1 MSVCITGWAHNKFG
15 VNLGQSSENMIA
27 DVVDKAIK
35 HAEISVKDIDAI
47 FVGTFNNGF
56 QKQDFHGAL
65 PAVAQ
70 LDLRYI
76 PAMRVENA
84 CATGSAAIHTAMNTI
99 EAKRAK
105 TTLVVGV
112 EKMTDTAPEK
122 VGDILLGAS
131 YRPEEGNTEGGFTGV
146 FGKIAEAYF
155 QKYGDKS
162 DILAKIAAKNHRNGC
177 SNPLA
182 HMQKDLGF
190 EFCNTVSDKNP
201 YVAQPLR
208 RTDCSMV
215 SDGAAALILQDFD
228 LALSA
233 KRAIAFRARRHV
245 NDILPLSKRE
255 KTEFEGARRAWSY
268 ALADAKIKLNDL
280 SFVETHDCFTI
291 AELIEYEAMG
301 LTKIGEGFRAIE
313 EGWVDKGGVL
323 PINPSGG
330 LKSKGHP
337 VGATGVSQH
346 VMAAMQLTGEAG
358 EMQIKDAN
366 LAGIFNMG
374 GASVANYVSILEQ
387 IRQINQSLKFS
398 KVNRLKSIFN
408 VQLLT

>member
-15 VNLGQSSENMIA
+15 VNHGQSSENMIA
-27 DVVDKAIK
+27 DVVEKAIK

-65 PAVAQ
+65 PAVSQ

-131 YRPEEGNTEGGFTGV
+131 YRPEEGNTQGGFTGV

-387 IRQINQSLKFS
+387 IR
-398 KVNRLKSIFN
+398 
-408 VQLLT
+408 

>member
-233 KRAIAFRARRHV
+233 KRAITFRARRHV

-387 IRQINQSLKFS
+387 IR
-398 KVNRLKSIFN
+398 
-408 VQLLT
+408 

>member
-1 MSVCITGWAHNKFG
+1 MTACITGWSHSKFG
-15 VNLGQSSENMIA
+15 VNVEQTSENMIA
-27 DVVDKAIK
+27 DVVEKAIE
-35 HAEISVKDIDAI
+35 HAEISAKEIDAI

-65 PAVAQ
+65 PAVSQ
-70 LDLRYI
+70 TDLRYV

-84 CATGSAAIHTAMNTI
+84 CATGSAAIHTAMNAI
-99 EAKRAK
+99 EAKKAK

-112 EKMTDTAPEK
+112 EKMTDVSSEK

-131 YRPEEGNTEGGFTGV
+131 YRPEEGGTKGGFTGV
-146 FGKIAEAYF
+146 FASIAKSYF

-162 DILAKIAAKNHRNGC
+162 DILAKIAAKNHENGC

-182 HMQKDLGF
+182 HMQKNLGF
-190 EFCNTVSDKNP
+190 EFCNSISEKNP
-201 YVAQPLR
+201 YVAEPLR

-215 SDGAAALILQDFD
+215 SDGAAAIIIQDFD
-228 LALSA
+228 LSLSA

-255 KTEFEGARRAWSY
+255 KTEFEGARQAWHH
-268 ALADAKIKLNDL
+268 ALSDAKITLDDL

-301 LTKIGEGFRAIE
+301 LTKIGEGYKAIE
-313 EGWVDKGGVL
+313 EGWVQKTGKL

-346 VMAAMQLTGEAG
+346 VMSAMQLTGEAG
-358 EMQIKDAN
+358 DMQINKAN

-374 GASVANYVSILEQ
+374 GASVANYVSILE
-387 IRQINQSLKFS
+387 
-398 KVNRLKSIFN
+398 RLR
-408 VQLLT
+408 

>member
-1 MSVCITGWAHNKFG
+1 MTACITGWSHSKFG
-15 VNLGQSSENMIA
+15 VNVEQTSENMIA
-27 DVVDKAIK
+27 DVVEKAIE
-35 HAEISVKDIDAI
+35 HAEISAKEIDAI

-65 PAVAQ
+65 PAVSQ
-70 LDLRYI
+70 SDLRYV

-84 CATGSAAIHTAMNTI
+84 CATGSAAIHTAMNAI
-99 EAKRAK
+99 EAKKAK

-112 EKMTDTAPEK
+112 EKMTDVSTEK

-131 YRPEEGNTEGGFTGV
+131 YRPEEGSTKGGFTGV
-146 FGKIAEAYF
+146 FASIAKSYF

-162 DILAKIAAKNHRNGC
+162 DILAKIAAKNHENGC

-182 HMQKDLGF
+182 HMQKNLGF
-190 EFCNTVSDKNP
+190 EFCNSISEKNP
-201 YVAQPLR
+201 YVAEPLR

-215 SDGAAALILQDFD
+215 SDGAAALIIQDFD
-228 LALSA
+228 LSLSA

-255 KTEFEGARRAWSY
+255 KTEFEGARQAWHH
-268 ALADAKIKLNDL
+268 ALSDANITLEDL

-301 LTKIGEGFRAIE
+301 LTKIGEGYKAIE
-313 EGWVDKGGVL
+313 EGWVQKTGKL

-346 VMAAMQLTGEAG
+346 VMSAMQLTGEAG
-358 EMQIKDAN
+358 DMQINKAN

-374 GASVANYVSILEQ
+374 GASVANYVSILE
-387 IRQINQSLKFS
+387 
-398 KVNRLKSIFN
+398 RLR
-408 VQLLT
+408 

>member
-1 MSVCITGWAHNKFG
+1 MSACITGWAHSKFG
-15 VNLGQSSENMIA
+15 VNLNQTSEDMIA
-27 DVVDKAIK
+27 GVVQKAIE
-35 HAEISVKDIDAI
+35 HAEISAKEIDAI

-65 PAVAQ
+65 PAVSQ
-70 LDLRYI
+70 SDLRHV

-84 CATGSAAIHTAMNTI
+84 CATGSAAIHTAMNAI
-99 EAKRAK
+99 EAKKAK

-112 EKMTDTAPEK
+112 EKMTDVSSEK

-131 YRPEEGNTEGGFTGV
+131 YRPEEGSTKGGFTGV
-146 FGKIAEAYF
+146 FASIAKSYF

-162 DILAKIAAKNHRNGC
+162 DILAKIAAKNHENGC

-182 HMQKDLGF
+182 HMQKNLGF
-190 EFCNTVSDKNP
+190 EFCNSISEKNP
-201 YVAQPLR
+201 YVAEPLR

-215 SDGAAALILQDFD
+215 SDGAAALIIQDFD
-228 LALSA
+228 LSLSA

-255 KTEFEGARRAWSY
+255 KTEFEGARQAWHH
-268 ALADAKIKLNDL
+268 ALSDAKITLDDL

-301 LTKIGEGFRAIE
+301 LTKIGEGYKAIE
-313 EGWVDKGGVL
+313 EGWVHKTGKL

-346 VMAAMQLTGEAG
+346 VMSAMQLTGEAG
-358 EMQIKDAN
+358 DMQINKAN

-374 GASVANYVSILEQ
+374 GASVANYVSILE
-387 IRQINQSLKFS
+387 
-398 KVNRLKSIFN
+398 RLR
-408 VQLLT
+408 

>member
-1 MSVCITGWAHNKFG
+1 MSSCITGWAHNKFG
-15 VNLGQSSENMIA
+15 VNKDQSSENMIA
-27 DVVDKAIK
+27 EVVEQAIN
-35 HAEISVKDIDAI
+35 HAEISPKDIDAI
-47 FVGTFNNGF
+47 YVGTFNNGF

-65 PAVAQ
+65 PAVSQ
-70 LDLRYI
+70 TDLRYV

-84 CATGSAAIHTAMNTI
+84 CATGSAAIHTAMNAI

-112 EKMTDTAPEK
+112 EKMTDTPSEK

-131 YRPEEGNTEGGFTGV
+131 YRPEEGDTKGGFTGV
-146 FGKIAEAYF
+146 FATIANAYF

-162 DILAKIAAKNHRNGC
+162 DILAKIAAKNHENG
-177 SNPLA
+177 SVNPLA
-182 HMQKDLGF
+182 HMQKNLGF
-190 EFCNTVSDKNP
+190 DFCNFVSEKNP
-201 YVAQPLR
+201 YVAEPLR

-215 SDGAAALILQDFD
+215 SDGAAALIIQDFD

-255 KTEFEGARRAWSY
+255 KTEFEGARQAWSD
-268 ALADAKIKLNDL
+268 ALQDAKINLEDL

-301 LTKIGEGFRAIE
+301 LTKLGEGYKAIE
-313 EGWVDKGGVL
+313 EGWVQKNGKL

-346 VMAAMQLTGEAG
+346 VMSAMQLTGEADD
-358 EMQIKDAN
+358 MQVKDAN

-374 GASVANYVSILEQ
+374 GASVANYVSILER
-387 IRQINQSLKFS
+387 IR
-398 KVNRLKSIFN
+398 
-408 VQLLT
+408 

>member
-35 HAEISVKDIDAI
+35 HAEISVKDIDAV

-70 LDLRYI
+70 LDLRYT

-131 YRPEEGNTEGGFTGV
+131 YRPEEGNTQGGFTGV

-162 DILAKIAAKNHRNGC
+162 DILAKIAAKNHKNGC
-177 SNPLA
+177 LNPLA
-182 HMQKDLGF
+182 HMQKNLGF

-313 EGWVDKGGVL
+313 EGWVEKGGVL

-387 IRQINQSLKFS
+387 IR
-398 KVNRLKSIFN
+398 
-408 VQLLT
+408 

>member
-1 MSVCITGWAHNKFG
+1 MTACITGWSHSKFG
-15 VNLGQSSENMIA
+15 VNLEQTSENMIA
-27 DVVDKAIK
+27 DVVEKAIE
-35 HAEISVKDIDAI
+35 HAEISAKEIDAI

-65 PAVAQ
+65 PAVSQ
-70 LDLRYI
+70 SDLRHV

-84 CATGSAAIHTAMNTI
+84 CATGSAAIHTAMNAI
-99 EAKRAK
+99 EAKKAK

-112 EKMTDTAPEK
+112 EKMTDVSSEK

-131 YRPEEGNTEGGFTGV
+131 YRPEEGNTKGGFTGV
-146 FGKIAEAYF
+146 FASIAKSYF
-155 QKYGDKS
+155 QKFGNKS
-162 DILAKIAAKNHRNGC
+162 DILAKIAAKNHENGC

-182 HMQKDLGF
+182 HMQKNLGF
-190 EFCNTVSDKNP
+190 EFCNSISEKNP
-201 YVAQPLR
+201 YVAEPLR

-215 SDGAAALILQDFD
+215 SDGAAALIIQDFD
-228 LALSA
+228 LSLSA

-255 KTEFEGARRAWSY
+255 KTEFEGARQAWHH
-268 ALADAKIKLNDL
+268 ALSDAKITLDDL

-301 LTKIGEGFRAIE
+301 LTKIGEGYKAIE
-313 EGWVDKGGVL
+313 EGWVQKTGKL

-346 VMAAMQLTGEAG
+346 VMSAMQLTGEAG
-358 EMQIKDAN
+358 DMQINKAN

-374 GASVANYVSILEQ
+374 GASVANYVSILE
-387 IRQINQSLKFS
+387 
-398 KVNRLKSIFN
+398 RLR
-408 VQLLT
+408 

>member
-1 MSVCITGWAHNKFG
+1 MTACITGWSHSKFG
-15 VNLGQSSENMIA
+15 VNLEQTSENMIA
-27 DVVDKAIK
+27 DVVEKAIE
-35 HAEISVKDIDAI
+35 HAEISAKEIDAI

-65 PAVAQ
+65 PAVSQ
-70 LDLRYI
+70 SDLRHV

-84 CATGSAAIHTAMNTI
+84 CATGSAAIHTAMNAI
-99 EAKRAK
+99 EAKKAK

-112 EKMTDTAPEK
+112 EKMTDVSSEK

-131 YRPEEGNTEGGFTGV
+131 YRPEEGNTKGGFTGV
-146 FGKIAEAYF
+146 FASIAKSYF
-155 QKYGDKS
+155 QKFGDKS
-162 DILAKIAAKNHRNGC
+162 DILAKIAAKNHENGC

-182 HMQKDLGF
+182 HMQKNLGF
-190 EFCNTVSDKNP
+190 EFCNSISEKNP
-201 YVAQPLR
+201 YVAAPLR

-215 SDGAAALILQDFD
+215 SDGAAALIIQDFD
-228 LALSA
+228 LSLSA

-255 KTEFEGARRAWSY
+255 KTVFEGARQAWY
-268 ALADAKIKLNDL
+268 HALSDAKITLDDL

-301 LTKIGEGFRAIE
+301 LTKIGEGYKAIE
-313 EGWVDKGGVL
+313 EGWVQKTGKL

-346 VMAAMQLTGEAG
+346 VMSAMQLTGEAG
-358 EMQIKDAN
+358 DMQINKAN

-374 GASVANYVSILEQ
+374 GASVANYVSILE
-387 IRQINQSLKFS
+387 
-398 KVNRLKSIFN
+398 RLR
-408 VQLLT
+408 

>member
-1 MSVCITGWAHNKFG
+1 MSSCITGWAHNKFG
-15 VNLGQSSENMIA
+15 VNKDQSSENMIA
-27 DVVDKAIK
+27 EVVEQAIN
-35 HAEISVKDIDAI
+35 HAEISPKDIDAI
-47 FVGTFNNGF
+47 YVGTFNNGF

-65 PAVAQ
+65 PAVSQ
-70 LDLRYI
+70 TDLRYV

-84 CATGSAAIHTAMNTI
+84 CATGSAAIHTAMNAI

-112 EKMTDTAPEK
+112 EKMTDTSSEK

-131 YRPEEGNTEGGFTGV
+131 YRPEEGDTKGGFTGV
-146 FGKIAEAYF
+146 FATIANAYF

-162 DILAKIAAKNHRNGC
+162 DILAKIAAKNHENG
-177 SNPLA
+177 SVNPLA
-182 HMQKDLGF
+182 HMQKNLGF
-190 EFCNTVSDKNP
+190 DFCNSVSEKNP
-201 YVAQPLR
+201 YVAEPLR

-215 SDGAAALILQDFD
+215 SDGAAALIIQDFD

-233 KRAIAFRARRHV
+233 KRAIAFRARRHI

-255 KTEFEGARRAWSY
+255 KTEFEGARQAWSY
-268 ALADAKIKLNDL
+268 ALQDAKINLEDL

-301 LTKIGEGFRAIE
+301 LTKLGEGYKAIE
-313 EGWVDKGGVL
+313 EGWVQKNGKL

-346 VMAAMQLTGEAG
+346 VMSAMQLMGEAD
-358 EMQIKDAN
+358 EMQVKDAN

-374 GASVANYVSILEQ
+374 GASVANYVSILER
-387 IRQINQSLKFS
+387 IR
-398 KVNRLKSIFN
+398 
-408 VQLLT
+408 

>member
-15 VNLGQSSENMIA
+15 VNQGQSSESMIA
-27 DVVDKAIK
+27 DVVDQAIK

-65 PAVAQ
+65 PAVSQ
-70 LDLRYI
+70 FDLRYI

-84 CATGSAAIHTAMNTI
+84 CATGSAAIHTAMNAI

-112 EKMTDTAPEK
+112 EKMTDTPSEK

-131 YRPEEGNTEGGFTGV
+131 YRPEEGNTKGGFTGV
-146 FGKIAEAYF
+146 FGTIAEAYF

-162 DILAKIAAKNHRNGC
+162 DILAKIAAKNHKNG
-177 SNPLA
+177 SLNPLA

-190 EFCNTVSDKNP
+190 DFCNTVSDKNP
-201 YVAQPLR
+201 YVAHPLR

-215 SDGAAALILQDFD
+215 SDGAAAMILQDFD
-228 LALSA
+228 LAMSA

-245 NDILPLSKRE
+245 NDILPISKRE
-255 KTEFEGARRAWSY
+255 KTEFEGARRAWNYS
-268 ALADAKIKLNDL
+268 LADAKMTLDDL

-313 EGWVDKGGVL
+313 EGWVYKGGKL

-330 LKSKGHP
+330 LESKGHP

-387 IRQINQSLKFS
+387 IR
-398 KVNRLKSIFN
+398 
-408 VQLLT
+408 

>member
-1 MSVCITGWAHNKFG
+1 MSSCITGWAHNKFG
-15 VNLGQSSENMIA
+15 VNTNQTSENMIA
-27 DVVDKAIK
+27 EVVEQAIN
-35 HAEISVKDIDAI
+35 HAEISPKDIDAI

-65 PAVAQ
+65 PAVSQ
-70 LDLRYI
+70 LDLRYT

-84 CATGSAAIHTAMNTI
+84 CATGSAAIHTAMNAI

-112 EKMTDTAPEK
+112 EKMTDTSADK

-131 YRPEEGNTEGGFTGV
+131 YRPEEGDTKGGFTGV
-146 FGKIAEAYF
+146 FANIANAYF

-162 DILAKIAAKNHRNGC
+162 DILAKIAAKNHENGC

-182 HMQKDLGF
+182 HMQKNLGF
-190 EFCNTVSDKNP
+190 DFCNSVSDKNP
-201 YVAQPLR
+201 YVAEPLR

-215 SDGAAALILQDFD
+215 SDGAAALIIQDFD

-233 KRAIAFRARRHV
+233 KRAIAFRARKHV

-255 KTEFEGARRAWSY
+255 KTEFEGARQAWVYS
-268 ALADAKIKLNDL
+268 LQDAKISLNDL

-301 LTKIGEGFRAIE
+301 LTKLGEGYRAIE
-313 EGWVDKGGVL
+313 EGWVFKDGIL

-346 VMAAMQLTGEAG
+346 VMSAMQLTGEAG
-358 EMQIKDAN
+358 DMQVKDAN

-374 GASVANYVSILEQ
+374 GASVANYVSILER
-387 IRQINQSLKFS
+387 IR
-398 KVNRLKSIFN
+398 
-408 VQLLT
+408 

>member
-15 VNLGQSSENMIA
+15 INKNKTSENMIA
-27 DVVDKAIK
+27 DVVKEAIH

-65 PAVAQ
+65 PAVSQ
-70 LDLRYI
+70 SDLRYI

-84 CATGSAAIHTAMNTI
+84 CATGSAAIHTAMNAI
-99 EAKRAK
+99 EAKKAK

-112 EKMTDTAPEK
+112 EKMSDTSSEK

-131 YRPEEGNTEGGFTGV
+131 YRPEEGNTKGGFTGV
-146 FGKIAEAYF
+146 FATIAEAYF

-162 DILAKIAAKNHRNGC
+162 DILAKIAAKNHKNG
-177 SNPLA
+177 SVNPLA

-190 EFCNTVSDKNP
+190 DFCNTVSEKNP

-215 SDGAAALILQDFD
+215 SDGAAALILQDID

-255 KTEFEGARRAWSY
+255 KTEFEGARRAWVS
-268 ALADAKIKLNDL
+268 ALADAKITLDDL

-301 LTKIGEGFRAIE
+301 LTKIGQGFRAIE
-313 EGWVDKGGVL
+313 EGWVNIDGKL

-346 VMAAMQLTGEAG
+346 VMAAMQLTDEAG
-358 EMQIKDAN
+358 EMQIKNAN

-374 GASVANYVSILEQ
+374 GASVANYVSILEK
-387 IRQINQSLKFS
+387 IR
-398 KVNRLKSIFN
+398 
-408 VQLLT
+408 

>member
-1 MSVCITGWAHNKFG
+1 MSSCITGWAHNKFG
-15 VNLGQSSENMIA
+15 VNKDQSSENMIA
-27 DVVDKAIK
+27 EVVEQAIN
-35 HAEISVKDIDAI
+35 HAEIYPKDIDAI
-47 FVGTFNNGF
+47 YVGTFNNGF

-65 PAVAQ
+65 PAVSQ
-70 LDLRYI
+70 IDLRYV

-84 CATGSAAIHTAMNTI
+84 CATGSAAIHTAMNAI

-112 EKMTDTAPEK
+112 EKMTDTPSEK

-131 YRPEEGNTEGGFTGV
+131 YRPEEGDTKGGFTGV
-146 FGKIAEAYF
+146 FANIANAYF

-162 DILAKIAAKNHRNGC
+162 DILAKIAAKNHENG
-177 SNPLA
+177 SVNPLA
-182 HMQKDLGF
+182 HMQKNLGF
-190 EFCNTVSDKNP
+190 DFCNFVSEKNP
-201 YVAQPLR
+201 YVAEPLR

-215 SDGAAALILQDFD
+215 SDGAAALIIQDFD

-255 KTEFEGARRAWSY
+255 KTEFEGARQAWSD
-268 ALADAKIKLNDL
+268 ALQDAKINLEDL

-301 LTKIGEGFRAIE
+301 LTKLGEGYKAIE
-313 EGWVDKGGVL
+313 EGWVQKNGKL

-346 VMAAMQLTGEAG
+346 VMSAIQLMGEAD
-358 EMQIKDAN
+358 EMQVKDAN

-374 GASVANYVSILEQ
+374 GASVANYVSILER
-387 IRQINQSLKFS
+387 IR
-398 KVNRLKSIFN
+398 
-408 VQLLT
+408 

>member
-1 MSVCITGWAHNKFG
+1 MSSCIIGWAHNKFG
-15 VNLGQSSENMIA
+15 VNTNQTSENMIA
-27 DVVDKAIK
+27 EVVEQAIN
-35 HAEISVKDIDAI
+35 HAEISPKDIDAI

-65 PAVAQ
+65 PAVSQ
-70 LDLRYI
+70 LDLRYT

-84 CATGSAAIHTAMNTI
+84 CATGSAAIHTAMNAI

-112 EKMTDTAPEK
+112 EKMTDTSADK

-131 YRPEEGNTEGGFTGV
+131 YRPEEGDTKGGFTGV
-146 FGKIAEAYF
+146 FANIANAYF

-162 DILAKIAAKNHRNGC
+162 DILAKIAAKNHENGC

-182 HMQKDLGF
+182 HMQKNLGF
-190 EFCNTVSDKNP
+190 DFCNSVSDKNP
-201 YVAQPLR
+201 YVAEPLR

-215 SDGAAALILQDFD
+215 SDGAAALIIQDFD

-233 KRAIAFRARRHV
+233 KRAIAFRARKHV

-255 KTEFEGARRAWSY
+255 KTEFEGARQAWAYS
-268 ALADAKIKLNDL
+268 LQDAKISLNDL

-301 LTKIGEGFRAIE
+301 LTKLGEGYRAIE
-313 EGWVDKGGVL
+313 EGWVFKDGIL

-346 VMAAMQLTGEAG
+346 VMSAMQLTGEAG
-358 EMQIKDAN
+358 DMQVKDAN

-374 GASVANYVSILEQ
+374 GASVANYVSILER
-387 IRQINQSLKFS
+387 IR
-398 KVNRLKSIFN
+398 
-408 VQLLT
+408 

>member
-1 MSVCITGWAHNKFG
+1 MTACITGWSHSKFG
-15 VNLGQSSENMIA
+15 VNVEQTSENMIA
-27 DVVDKAIK
+27 DVVEKAIE
-35 HAEISVKDIDAI
+35 HAEISAKEIEAI

-65 PAVAQ
+65 PAVSQ
-70 LDLRYI
+70 SDLRHV

-84 CATGSAAIHTAMNTI
+84 CATGSAAIHTAMNAI
-99 EAKRAK
+99 EAKKAK

-112 EKMTDTAPEK
+112 EKMTDVSSEK

-131 YRPEEGNTEGGFTGV
+131 YRPEEGNTKGGFTGV
-146 FGKIAEAYF
+146 FASIAKSYF

-162 DILAKIAAKNHRNGC
+162 DILAKIAAKNHENGC

-182 HMQKDLGF
+182 HMQKNLGF
-190 EFCNTVSDKNP
+190 EFCNSISEKNP
-201 YVAQPLR
+201 YVAEPLR

-215 SDGAAALILQDFD
+215 SDGAAALIIQDLD
-228 LALSA
+228 LSLSA

-255 KTEFEGARRAWSY
+255 KTEFEGARQAWHH
-268 ALADAKIKLNDL
+268 ALSDAKITLDDL

-301 LTKIGEGFRAIE
+301 LTKIGEGYKAIE
-313 EGWVDKGGVL
+313 EGWVQKTGKL

-346 VMAAMQLTGEAG
+346 VMSAMQLTGEAG
-358 EMQIKDAN
+358 DMQINKPN

-374 GASVANYVSILEQ
+374 GASVANYVSILE
-387 IRQINQSLKFS
+387 
-398 KVNRLKSIFN
+398 RLR
-408 VQLLT
+408 

>member
-1 MSVCITGWAHNKFG
+1 MTACITGWSHSKFG
-15 VNLGQSSENMIA
+15 VNVEQTSENMIA
-27 DVVDKAIK
+27 DVVEKAIE
-35 HAEISVKDIDAI
+35 HAEISAKEIDAI

-65 PAVAQ
+65 PAVSQ
-70 LDLRYI
+70 SDLRYV

-84 CATGSAAIHTAMNTI
+84 CATGSAAIHTAMNAI
-99 EAKRAK
+99 EAKKAK

-112 EKMTDTAPEK
+112 EKMTDVSSEK

-131 YRPEEGNTEGGFTGV
+131 YRPEEGSTKGGFTGV
-146 FGKIAEAYF
+146 FASIAKSYF
-155 QKYGDKS
+155 QKFGDKS
-162 DILAKIAAKNHRNGC
+162 DILAKIAAKNHENGC

-182 HMQKDLGF
+182 HMQKNLGF
-190 EFCNTVSDKNP
+190 EFCNSISEKNP
-201 YVAQPLR
+201 YVAEPLR

-215 SDGAAALILQDFD
+215 SDGAAALIIQDFD
-228 LALSA
+228 LSLSA

-255 KTEFEGARRAWSY
+255 KTEFEGARQAWHH
-268 ALADAKIKLNDL
+268 ALSDAKITLDDL

-301 LTKIGEGFRAIE
+301 LTKIGEGYKAIE
-313 EGWVDKGGVL
+313 EGWVQKTGKL

-346 VMAAMQLTGEAG
+346 VMSAMQLTGEAG
-358 EMQIKDAN
+358 DMQINKAN

-374 GASVANYVSILEQ
+374 GASVANYVSILE
-387 IRQINQSLKFS
+387 
-398 KVNRLKSIFN
+398 RLR
-408 VQLLT
+408 

>member
-1 MSVCITGWAHNKFG
+1 MSACITGWAHSKFG
-15 VNLGQSSENMIA
+15 VNLNQTSEDMIA
-27 DVVDKAIK
+27 GVVQKAIE
-35 HAEISVKDIDAI
+35 HAEISAKEIDAI

-65 PAVAQ
+65 PAVSQ
-70 LDLRYI
+70 SDLRHV

-84 CATGSAAIHTAMNTI
+84 CATGSAAIHTAMNAI
-99 EAKRAK
+99 EAKKAK
-105 TTLVVGV
+105 TTLIVGV
-112 EKMTDTAPEK
+112 EKMTDVSSEK

-131 YRPEEGNTEGGFTGV
+131 YRPEEGSTKGGFTGV
-146 FGKIAEAYF
+146 FASIAKSYF

-162 DILAKIAAKNHRNGC
+162 DILAKIAAKNHENGC

-182 HMQKDLGF
+182 HMQKNLGF
-190 EFCNTVSDKNP
+190 EFCNSISEKNP
-201 YVAQPLR
+201 YVAEPLR

-215 SDGAAALILQDFD
+215 SDGAAALIIQDFD
-228 LALSA
+228 LSLSA

-255 KTEFEGARRAWSY
+255 KTEFEGARQAWHH
-268 ALADAKIKLNDL
+268 ALSDAKITLDDL

-301 LTKIGEGFRAIE
+301 LTRIGEGYKAIE
-313 EGWVDKGGVL
+313 EGWVQKTGKL

-346 VMAAMQLTGEAG
+346 VMSAMQLTGEAG
-358 EMQIKDAN
+358 DMQINKAN

-374 GASVANYVSILEQ
+374 GASVANYVSILE
-387 IRQINQSLKFS
+387 
-398 KVNRLKSIFN
+398 RLR
-408 VQLLT
+408 

>member
-1 MSVCITGWAHNKFG
+1 MTACITGWSHSKFG
-15 VNLGQSSENMIA
+15 VNLEQTSENMIA
-27 DVVDKAIK
+27 DVVEKAIE
-35 HAEISVKDIDAI
+35 HAEISAKEIDAI

-65 PAVAQ
+65 PAVSQ
-70 LDLRYI
+70 SDLRYV

-84 CATGSAAIHTAMNTI
+84 CATGSAAIHTAMNAI
-99 EAKRAK
+99 EAKKAK

-112 EKMTDTAPEK
+112 EKMTDVSSEK

-131 YRPEEGNTEGGFTGV
+131 YRPEEGSTKGGFTGV
-146 FGKIAEAYF
+146 FASIAKSYF

-162 DILAKIAAKNHRNGC
+162 DILAKIAAKNHENGC

-182 HMQKDLGF
+182 HMQKNLGF
-190 EFCNTVSDKNP
+190 EFCNSISEKNP
-201 YVAQPLR
+201 YVAEPLR
-208 RTDCSMV
+208 RTDCSMI
-215 SDGAAALILQDFD
+215 SDGAAALIIQDFD
-228 LALSA
+228 LSLSA

-255 KTEFEGARRAWSY
+255 KTEFEGARQAWHH
-268 ALADAKIKLNDL
+268 ALSDAKITLDDL

-301 LTKIGEGFRAIE
+301 LTKIGEGYKAIE
-313 EGWVDKGGVL
+313 EGWVYKNGKL

-346 VMAAMQLTGEAG
+346 VMSAMQLTGDAG
-358 EMQIKDAN
+358 DMQIGNAN

-374 GASVANYVSILEQ
+374 GASVANYVSILER
-387 IRQINQSLKFS
+387 IR
-398 KVNRLKSIFN
+398 
-408 VQLLT
+408 

>member
-1 MSVCITGWAHNKFG
+1 MSSCITGWAHNKFG
-15 VNLGQSSENMIA
+15 VNKDQSSENMIA
-27 DVVDKAIK
+27 EVVEQAIN
-35 HAEISVKDIDAI
+35 HAEISSKDIDAI
-47 FVGTFNNGF
+47 YVGTFNNGF

-65 PAVAQ
+65 PAVSQ
-70 LDLRYI
+70 TDLRYV

-84 CATGSAAIHTAMNTI
+84 CATGSAAIHTAMNAI

-112 EKMTDTAPEK
+112 EKMTDTSSEK

-131 YRPEEGNTEGGFTGV
+131 YRPEEGKTKGGFTGV
-146 FGKIAEAYF
+146 FATIANAYF

-162 DILAKIAAKNHRNGC
+162 DVLAKIAAKNHENG
-177 SNPLA
+177 SVNPLA
-182 HMQKDLGF
+182 HMQKNLGF
-190 EFCNTVSDKNP
+190 DFCNSISEKNP
-201 YVAQPLR
+201 YVAEPLR

-215 SDGAAALILQDFD
+215 SDGAAALIIQDFD

-255 KTEFEGARRAWSY
+255 KTEFEGARQAWSY
-268 ALADAKIKLNDL
+268 ALQDAKINLDDL

-301 LTKIGEGFRAIE
+301 LTKLGEGYKAIE
-313 EGWVDKGGVL
+313 EGWVQKNGKL

-346 VMAAMQLTGEAG
+346 VMSAMQLTGEA
-358 EMQIKDAN
+358 EDMQVRDAT

-374 GASVANYVSILEQ
+374 GASVANYVSILER
-387 IRQINQSLKFS
+387 IR
-398 KVNRLKSIFN
+398 
-408 VQLLT
+408 

>member
-15 VNLGQSSENMIA
+15 VNVGQSSENMIA

-35 HAEISVKDIDAI
+35 HAEVSVKDIDAI

-65 PAVAQ
+65 PAVSQ

-112 EKMTDTAPEK
+112 EKMTDTCPEK

-131 YRPEEGNTEGGFTGV
+131 YRLEEGNTQGGFTGV
-146 FGKIAEAYF
+146 FGIIAEAYF

-162 DILAKIAAKNHRNGC
+162 DILAKIAAKNHKNGC

-233 KRAIAFRARRHV
+233 KRAIAFRARRQV

-255 KTEFEGARRAWSY
+255 KTEFEGAKRAWNCS
-268 ALADAKIKLNDL
+268 LSDAQLTLDDL

-313 EGWVDKGGVL
+313 EGWVYKGGKL

-358 EMQIKDAN
+358 DMQIKDAN

-374 GASVANYVSILEQ
+374 GASVANYVSIIEQ
-387 IRQINQSLKFS
+387 IR
-398 KVNRLKSIFN
+398 
-408 VQLLT
+408 

>member
-1 MSVCITGWAHNKFG
+1 MTACITGWSHSKFG
-15 VNLGQSSENMIA
+15 VNVEQTSENMIA
-27 DVVDKAIK
+27 DVVEKAIE
-35 HAEISVKDIDAI
+35 HAEISAKEIDAI

-65 PAVAQ
+65 PAVSQ
-70 LDLRYI
+70 SDLRHV

-84 CATGSAAIHTAMNTI
+84 CATGSAAIHTAMNAI
-99 EAKRAK
+99 EAKKAK

-112 EKMTDTAPEK
+112 EKMTDVSSEK

-131 YRPEEGNTEGGFTGV
+131 YRPEEGSTKGGFTGV
-146 FGKIAEAYF
+146 FASIAKSYF

-162 DILAKIAAKNHRNGC
+162 DILAKIAAKNHENGC

-182 HMQKDLGF
+182 HMQKNLGF
-190 EFCNTVSDKNP
+190 EFCNSISEKNP
-201 YVAQPLR
+201 YVAEPLR

-215 SDGAAALILQDFD
+215 SDGAAALIIQDFD
-228 LALSA
+228 LSLSA

-255 KTEFEGARRAWSY
+255 KTKFEGALQAWHY
-268 ALADAKIKLNDL
+268 ALLDAKITLDDL

-301 LTKIGEGFRAIE
+301 LTKIGEGYKAIE
-313 EGWVDKGGVL
+313 EGWVQKTGKL

-346 VMAAMQLTGEAG
+346 VISAMQLTGEAG
-358 EMQIKDAN
+358 DMQINKAN

-374 GASVANYVSILEQ
+374 GASVANYVSILE
-387 IRQINQSLKFS
+387 
-398 KVNRLKSIFN
+398 RLR
-408 VQLLT
+408 

>member
-1 MSVCITGWAHNKFG
+1 LSVCITGWAHNKFG
-15 VNLGQSSENMIA
+15 INKNKTSENMIA
-27 DVVDKAIK
+27 DVVEEAIH

-65 PAVAQ
+65 PAVSQ
-70 LDLRYI
+70 SDLRYI

-84 CATGSAAIHTAMNTI
+84 CATGSAAIHTAMNAI
-99 EAKRAK
+99 EAKKAK

-112 EKMTDTAPEK
+112 EKMSDTSSEK

-131 YRPEEGNTEGGFTGV
+131 YRPEEGNTKGGFTGV
-146 FGKIAEAYF
+146 FATIAEAYF

-162 DILAKIAAKNHRNGC
+162 DILAKIAAKNHKNG
-177 SNPLA
+177 SVNPLA

-190 EFCNTVSDKNP
+190 DFCNTVSEKNP

-215 SDGAAALILQDFD
+215 SDGAAALILQDID

-255 KTEFEGARRAWSY
+255 KTEFEGARRAWVS
-268 ALADAKIKLNDL
+268 ALADAKITLDDL

-301 LTKIGEGFRAIE
+301 LTKIGQGFRAIE
-313 EGWVDKGGVL
+313 EGWVNIDGKL

-346 VMAAMQLTGEAG
+346 VMAAMQLTDEAG
-358 EMQIKDAN
+358 EMQIKNAN

-374 GASVANYVSILEQ
+374 GASVANYVSILEK
-387 IRQINQSLKFS
+387 IR
-398 KVNRLKSIFN
+398 
-408 VQLLT
+408 

>member
-313 EGWVDKGGVL
+313 EGWADKGGVL

-387 IRQINQSLKFS
+387 IR
-398 KVNRLKSIFN
+398 
-408 VQLLT
+408 

>member
-1 MSVCITGWAHNKFG
+1 MTACITGWSHSKFG
-15 VNLGQSSENMIA
+15 VNVEQTSENMIA
-27 DVVDKAIK
+27 DVVEKAIE
-35 HAEISVKDIDAI
+35 HAEISAKEIDAI

-65 PAVAQ
+65 PAVSQ
-70 LDLRYI
+70 SDLRHV

-84 CATGSAAIHTAMNTI
+84 CATGSAAIHTAMNAI
-99 EAKRAK
+99 EAKKAK

-112 EKMTDTAPEK
+112 EKMTDVSSEK

-131 YRPEEGNTEGGFTGV
+131 YRPEEGSTKGGFTGV
-146 FGKIAEAYF
+146 FASIAKSYF

-162 DILAKIAAKNHRNGC
+162 DILAKIAAKNHENGC

-182 HMQKDLGF
+182 HMQKNLGF
-190 EFCNTVSDKNP
+190 EFCNSISEKNP
-201 YVAQPLR
+201 YVAAPLR

-215 SDGAAALILQDFD
+215 SDGAAALIIQDFD
-228 LALSA
+228 LSLSA

-255 KTEFEGARRAWSY
+255 KTEFEGARQAWHH
-268 ALADAKIKLNDL
+268 ALSDAKITLDDL

-301 LTKIGEGFRAIE
+301 LTKIGEGYKAIE
-313 EGWVDKGGVL
+313 EGWVQKTGKL

-346 VMAAMQLTGEAG
+346 VMSAMQLTGEAG
-358 EMQIKDAN
+358 DMQINKAN

-374 GASVANYVSILEQ
+374 GASVANYVSILE
-387 IRQINQSLKFS
+387 
-398 KVNRLKSIFN
+398 RLR
-408 VQLLT
+408 